1 MADKTSVD
9 EGSFTHAKVVRRQ
22 HRDVLGEGP
31 IWSSK
36 RNAILWVD
44 ILGQQVHC
52 LSLQSD
58 EVSSWAIPEPIG
70 WIIERAEREDFII
83 GLKGGFAT
91 LSLGPFRIT
100 HIGNP
105 EIDRP
110 QNRLNDSKTDF
121 AGSIWAGTMPCNE
134 QESSGAL
141 YRLDP
146 GFTWSR
152 QDDGYQV
159 TNGPAFSPDGKVMYH
174 ADSGSRTVFRFDL
187 TESRNLTA
195 KRVFLKF
202 EDDWGCPDGMTTDVE
217 GGIWIAHWGGGRVS
231 RFLPDGTLERSI
243 PFPQPTSPAW
253 SSLVLDLNACLSLQ
267 LPWVPRR
274 SPRQAHFLK
283 SIQALAECTFCRS
296 LDNCGEVEV
305 PVRKQTL
312 KKLEGSEPARVY

>member
-1 MADKTSVD
+1 MADKTRVD
-9 EGSFTHAKVVRRQ
+9 EGSFANAKVVRRQ

-52 LSLQSD
+52 LSLQSG
-58 EVSSWAIPEPIG
+58 EVSSWVIPEPIG

-83 GLKGGFAT
+83 GFKSGFAT
-91 LSLGPFRIT
+91 LSLGPFRIA

-105 EIDRP
+105 EPDRP
-110 QNRLNDSKTDF
+110 QNRLNDAKTDF
-121 AGSIWAGTMPCNE
+121 AGSIWAGSMDCNE

-146 GFTWSR
+146 DFTWSR
-152 QDDGYQV
+152 HDDGYQV
-159 TNGPAFSPDGKVMYH
+159 TNGPAFSPDGKVMYL
-174 ADSGSRTVFRFDL
+174 ADSGLRTVFTFDL
-187 TESRNLTA
+187 TESRKLTA

-202 EDDWGCPDGMTTDVE
+202 ENDWGFPDGMSTDVE

-243 PFPQPTSPAW
+243 ALPATNITSMVFAGPRLERMFVTSASLGAEDEPEAGALFEVDPGFSGVQILPFA
-253 SSLVLDLNACLSLQ
+253 
-267 LPWVPRR
+267 
-274 SPRQAHFLK
+274 
-283 SIQALAECTFCRS
+283 
-296 LDNCGEVEV
+296 G
-305 PVRKQTL
+305 
-312 KKLEGSEPARVY
+312 